1 MYKTHFSHTPL
12 LSPRK
17 KNWLLAQENQLL
29 FLALKTKCTS
39 EYIHIVPAGTPI
51 LGMDLF
57 NDLQLQIRDVLVT
70 TETPSAVPVQ
80 YTAAVTENSGTRTV
94 SGFVHKVMVKPE
106 IQHVQQ
112 KVRRIASAPS
122 AFQWMISQILAGL
135 EGVQCSLDDIIVY
148 ADTPTLHEMRLKALL
163 Q

>member
-1 MYKTHFSHTPL
+1 
-12 LSPRK
+12 
-17 KNWLLAQENQLL
+17 
-29 FLALKTKCTS
+29 
-39 EYIHIVPAGTPI
+39 
-51 LGMDLF
+51 MDLF
-57 NDLQLQIRDVLVT
+57 NGLQLQIRDVLVT

-94 SGFVHKVMVKPE
+94 SGFVHKVMMKPE

-112 KVRRIASAPS
+112 KLHCLASAPS
-122 AFQWMISQILAGL
+122 AFQSMISQILAGL